1 MADTHRDE
9 FARSLPEAYAYI
21 RTLVG
26 SKADG
31 SPFSSG
37 TTMGSLIWAML
48 SPLVLEEEAPSMVL
62 SGVPRKFGNVRV
74 F

>member
-48 SPLVLEEEAPSMVL
+48 SPLVLEDAPSMVL
-62 SGVPRKFGNVRV
+62 GGVPRNFGNVRV